1 MTTVKN
7 HQKNNRRL
15 ILFIRGHSFDEII
28 RIASSHEATK
38 AQRKIPFIVK
48 NVFLRVSVVTRAN

>member
-15 ILFIRGHSFDEII
+15 ILLIRGHSVDEII
-28 RIASSHEATK
+28 RIEPSRE

-48 NVFLRVSVVTRAN
+48 NVFLRVSVATCAN